1 MPLSVPRSI
10 SPSRVT
16 AFTTCPLAFRLRAI
30 DRLPEQPSAH
40 ALKGTLVHRVLELLM
55 WEHRPGTRSRAAA
68 TAALAWAWAELTAG
82 AQWAELDLPDE
93 EVEAFRRDAAVLIDN
108 YFALEDPDRVR
119 TVGVELRIE
128 ADLGGLVL
136 RGILDRLDVTGDGRF
151 VVVDYKTGRAP
162 SIRHEQAKLTGVHL
176 YALLCEQALGQVPV
190 EVRLLHLREPLSIC
204 AVPTTQTIRGQRQ
217 RTLAVWQAIERA
229 CTQADFRPRPSALCE
244 HCSFHAWCPVYGGEP
259 PALS

>member
-1 MPLSVPRSI
+1 MPLTLPRSL

-16 AFTTCPLAFRLRAI
+16 DFTACPLAFRLRAI
-30 DRLPEQPSAH
+30 DRIPERPSPH

-55 WEHRPGTRSRAAA
+55 WEHRPGSRSRSAAA
-68 TAALAWAWAELTAG
+68 DALDRAWEELTTG
-82 AQWAELDLPDE
+82 AEWTELGLTE
-93 EVEAFRRDAAVLIDN
+93 QEAEAFRADAAALIGN
-108 YFALEDPDRVR
+108 YFAMEDPDRVR

-136 RGILDRLDVTGDGRF
+136 RGILDRLDVTDDGRF

-162 SIRHEQAKLTGVHL
+162 PARHEQSKLTGVHI

-190 EVRLLHLREPLSIC
+190 EVRLLHLREPVSIC

-229 CTQADFRPRPSALCE
+229 CTRADFQPRPSALCD
-244 HCSFHAWCPVYGGEP
+244 HCSFHAWCPAYGGEP
-259 PALS
+259 PGLS